1 MPEEENKEI
10 KKFNPED
17 SLNSVKDRIKD
28 VFVSLIPD
36 EQWNAMIE
44 EFMNKN
50 SGKILADMLGRF
62 ISQALANA
70 RYKM

>member
-62 ISQALANA
+62 ISKAVANA